1 MNAGRPMQFNP
12 DVALNSAMQLFWQ
25 QGYESTSLQKL
36 LDTMQL
42 SRSSFYQTFKSKPEL
57 FQESIRQYRKLSVQR
72 FSTKLKKADSA
83 REFIET
89 LFYDVADET
98 CGPDARRG
106 CLLLNTANEF
116 AQTDPHIADLIDS
129 SLKQIIAILEQ
140 AIIRAQ
146 QENQIPAD
154 KDAALLAH
162 YLMSSMSGLKNM
174 VKAGADRTTITKIAG
189 LVLTVL
195 D

>member
-1 MNAGRPMQFNP
+1 MQFDP
-12 DVALNSAMQLFWQ
+12 DVALNSAMRLFWQ
-25 QGYESTSLQKL
+25 QGYEATSLQNL

-57 FQESIRQYRKLSVQR
+57 FQESIRQYRKLSLQR
-72 FSTKLKKADSA
+72 FSTNLKQADSA

-98 CGPDARRG
+98 CGPNARRG

-116 AQTDPHIADLIDS
+116 AQTDPHIAGLIDS
-129 SLKQIIAILEQ
+129 SLKQIIATLEQ
-140 AIIRAQ
+140 AIIQAQ
-146 QENQIPAD
+146 QEKQIPAD

-174 VKAGADRTTITKIAG
+174 VKAGADRAAITKIAG
-189 LVLTVL
+189 LMLTVL